1 MLTQKYVLRI
11 LVDASA
17 RYKDG
22 SIKLDKDGNEL
33 RGQVNMFLSQKYEDG
48 LSATKREAHVF
59 TSLREA
65 IRARDAAR
73 KAPGSLGAVLVFT
86 DGEPGPRLGYTELS
100 Q

>member
-65 IRARDAAR
+65 IRARAR
-73 KAPGSLGAVLVFT
+73 LVRCWCSLMTRRLVLVMPSCH
-86 DGEPGPRLGYTELS
+86 DELK
-100 Q
+100 